1 MEKYKISTSSQRQI
15 VEVVPA
21 DLSVVDL
28 DQFNNNLNFRFERQT
43 FFRDQK
49 ENMEKGHE
57 ISRFR
62 HSQRHFIFQ
71 NFFTF
76 C

>member
-28 DQFNNNLNFRFERQT
+28 DQFNNNFNFRFERQT

-49 ENMEKGHE
+49 ENMEKGH
-57 ISRFR
+57 
-62 HSQRHFIFQ
+62 
-71 NFFTF
+71 
-76 C
+76 